1 MNRQLIKINSLFST
15 LFLTLLCL
23 GSVQA
28 QTNTP
33 RYNRSMTSNTSG
45 YYEYLPQGYSS
56 SGTATYPLIIM
67 IHGMGEYGNG
77 SSTDLWKVAKH
88 GVPREI
94 KNGAFPNSFYVNGA
108 SHKFIVLTPQWRSQA
123 SPSNVNGIIDYAI
136 RNY

>member
-1 MNRQLIKINSLFST
+1 MKHLRSSLLFRT
-15 LFLTLLCL
+15 VTILFLTILF
-23 GSVQA
+23 SQAKAQVQ
-28 QTNTP
+28 TP
-33 RYNRSMTSNTSG
+33 RYVSMGSNTNG
-45 YYEYLPQGYSS
+45 YYEYLPQGYSA
-56 SGTATYPLIIM
+56 SGTQTYPLILM